1 MMIGKLDDAMEFQAR
16 ALNLRSYRQQLL
28 ASNVANGD
36 TPGYKAVDFDF
47 ASALKDASQA
57 GRQTHPSLATP
68 SLATP
73 SLATTAPGHVAGT
86 GPAPAGVQVQYRGA
100 MQPSI
105 DGNTVDMDVERAQ
118 FVDNAVRYEAAVR
131 FLNDQIRTLAS
142 AIKGE

>member
-1 MMIGKLDDAMEFQAR
+1 MIDKLDDAMGFQAR

-47 ASALKDASQA
+47 SSALKNASQA
-57 GRQTHPSLATP
+57 AEPLA
-68 SLATP
+68 A
-73 SLATTAPGHVAGT
+73 TAPGHIAGA

-105 DGNTVDMDVERAQ
+105 DGNSVDMDVERAQ
-118 FVDNAVRYEAAVR
+118 FVDNAVRYEAALR

>member
-1 MMIGKLDDAMEFQAR
+1 MIGKLDEAMEFQAR

-36 TPGYKAVDFDF
+36 TPNYKAVDFDF
-47 ASALKDASQA
+47 ASALIGASQ
-57 GRQTHPSLATP
+57 TP
-68 SLATP
+68 SPLA
-73 SLATTAPGHVAGT
+73 ATAPGHFAGT
-86 GPAPAGVQVQYRGA
+86 SPAPAGVQVQYRGA

-131 FLNDQIRTLAS
+131 FLTDQIRTLAS
-142 AIKGE
+142 AIKGD